1 MKLSV
6 LVPKQTD
13 RLHYIFDLML
23 GDLLGIEFELFT
35 NAEKFASAEGPKLNY
50 GCERVGQEPHQKAV
64 NLLFERNIVEQSGKT
79 IDFEGT
85 KALFP
90 VCGKET
96 LFPFG
101 VFAASFYLVS
111 R

>member
-35 NAEKFASAEGPKLNY
+35 DVERFVSVEGPKLNY
-50 GCERVGQEPHQKAV
+50 GCERVGQELRKP
-64 NLLFERNIVEQSGKT
+64 L
-79 IDFEGT
+79 
-85 KALFP
+85 
-90 VCGKET
+90 
-96 LFPFG
+96 
-101 VFAASFYLVS
+101 S
-111 R
+111 RLCELSWKQDSSI